1 MKKGILRLGGKKP
14 QTDGLIPSWLISTGL
29 SLIANLSREAFQN
42 PYRTQE
48 WQCNGKACYAKK
60 GSLT

>member
-1 MKKGILRLGGKKP
+1 MENSFMKKGILRLGGKKP

-29 SLIANLSREAFQN
+29 SLIADLSREAFRN

-48 WQCNGKACYAKK
+48 
-60 GSLT
+60 